1 MNARRRLSLR
11 AFCERL
17 EQRETPTVQPFTLVA
32 FPDTQYYAQ
41 NASLNYIFHSQ
52 TQWVVDHRVEQNIRF
67 VMGLGDIVNNGA
79 SQPQQ
84 WVVADAAYDRLDGDL
99 SLNPDGLVPYSAPPG
114 NHDYNTVNDRTSGY
128 SAL

>member
-1 MNARRRLSLR
+1 MAAKRRSLL
-11 AFCERL
+11 FKTCQRL
-17 EQRETPTVQPFTLVA
+17 EDRETPSADPFTLVA

-41 NASLNYIFHSQ
+41 NANLNYIFHAQ

-99 SLNPDGLVPYSAPPG
+99 LANPDGIIPYSA
-114 NHDYNTVNDRTSGY
+114 
-128 SAL
+128 